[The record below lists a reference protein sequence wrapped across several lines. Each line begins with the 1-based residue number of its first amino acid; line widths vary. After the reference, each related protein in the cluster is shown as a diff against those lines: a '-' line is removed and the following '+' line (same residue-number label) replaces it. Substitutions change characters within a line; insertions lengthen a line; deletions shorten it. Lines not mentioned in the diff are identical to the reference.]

1 MNSCN
6 EGFSWCSGKPTA
18 KNYSEFI
25 WHSENAWSGQNV
37 YTIII
42 ILTISPLS
50 RRKSVMNKLK
60 QRARRAYLASVPHS
74 LGSIV
79 WFEETRAKGSTTN
92 LQAVVLNQPLLPI
105 VSLKYISEQH
115 SAFPNDLILVCNP
128 EMFASNKSVQFSG
141 GALWSFMSFLWF
153 FHASFLHSF
162 ETPFTHLFLE
172 ESSKALLIVG

>member
-1 MNSCN
+1 MNSYN

-42 ILTISPLS
+42 ILTISLLS

-60 QRARRAYLASVPHS
+60 QHVRCAYLASVPHS

-79 WFEETRAKGSTTN
+79 WFEKSRTKGPTTLAQ
-92 LQAVVLNQPLLPI
+92 LQAIVLNQPLLPI
-105 VSLKYISEQH
+105 VSLKDISKQH
-115 SAFPNDLILVCNP
+115 STFPNDLILVCVL
-128 EMFASNKSVQFSG
+128 EMFAFSKSVQFSRKP
-141 GALWSFMSFLWF
+141 LWTFMSFLLWNTI
-153 FHASFLHSF
+153 HSF
-162 ETPFTHLFLE
+162 SCREVIQSFV
-172 ESSKALLIVG
+172 IMG

>member
-1 MNSCN
+1 MNSYN

-42 ILTISPLS
+42 ILTISLLS
-50 RRKSVMNKLK
+50 QRKSVMNKLK
-60 QRARRAYLASVPHS
+60 QHVRRAYLASVPHS
-74 LGSIV
+74 FGSIV
-79 WFEETRAKGSTTN
+79 WFEKSGTKAPTTN

-115 SAFPNDLILVCNP
+115 SAFPNDLILVCNS
-128 EMFASNKSVQFSG
+128 EMFALSKSVQFSRR
-141 GALWSFMSFLWF
+141 ALWTLISFLWF
-153 FHASFLHSF
+153 FPTNFLHHF
-162 ETPFTHLFLE
+162 ETSFTHLFLE
-172 ESSKALLIVG
+172 KSSKALLIVG